1 MYTIISVVKQKMMDW
16 YTVVP
21 SPQDVVLKYLV
32 LNLQHWNE
40 LLAMESRFA

>member
-1 MYTIISVVKQKMMDW
+1 MMDQ

-21 SPQDVVLKYLV
+21 SAMDVVLKYLV
-32 LNLQHWNE
+32 LNLQHWIG